1 MSEYEMQANAFLKKA
16 ETKMSIS
23 RTGEVK
29 GFPFDAHDTL
39 WHYRYQVTL
48 TRHKK
53 QYRFTFYDSFNNWQH
68 NKRPSRYDVLASV
81 EKYDPVDFDWFCSE
95 FGYECEEPEDEKLA
109 RKVYKACQ
117 EQYDRLLDLFGDEL
131 MKDLQEIW

>member
-39 WHYRYQVTL
+39 WL
-48 TRHKK
+48 
-53 QYRFTFYDSFNNWQH
+53 
-68 NKRPSRYDVLASV
+68 
-81 EKYDPVDFDWFCSE
+81 DFDWFCSE

-117 EQYDRLLDLFGDEL
+117 EQYDRLLDLFGEDL

>member
-48 TRHKK
+48 TRHRK

-81 EKYDPVDFDWFCSE
+81 EKYDPGCFEWFIKEYGYDRAEFD
-95 FGYECEEPEDEKLA
+95 YECGMSNKAEEKRVRKSITPA
-109 RKVYKACQ
+109 RNSTIGCLTCSA
-117 EQYDRLLDLFGDEL
+117 RT
-131 MKDLQEIW
+131 